1 VRQASTQRSA
11 HLISLEGTE
20 PQEGALD
27 TSCEL
32 LRRVG
37 LCSGRVGR
45 TFLMYKFAFAVRLR
59 LRPQDYVVGD
69 WASCHSWRV
78 ARRQHD
84 SLGFGRSGSARG
96 SLSCGSGAPLA
107 DVREPLRWQAYRGEW
122 LIGMHARPSNRR
134 RVGRSRFRL
143 RLDASIDEKGKHVVR
158 RPGEWA
164 AASESSRLASSKG
177 CLVQPRR
184 RGEVP
189 WVRQRGFGLYAEPLA
204 VSV

>member
-1 VRQASTQRSA
+1 MLVRQASTQRSA

-69 WASCHSWRV
+69 WASSIRGGSRV
-78 ARRQHD
+78 ASMIHSASVAVDRPEGRFLAEAALP
-84 SLGFGRSGSARG
+84 SLMCGSHFGGKRTEVSGS
-96 SLSCGSGAPLA
+96 SGCTQGRA
-107 DVREPLRWQAYRGEW
+107 
-122 LIGMHARPSNRR
+122 IGGAW
-134 RVGRSRFRL
+134 VG
-143 RLDASIDEKGKHVVR
+143 
-158 RPGEWA
+158 
-164 AASESSRLASSKG
+164 
-177 CLVQPRR
+177 
-184 RGEVP
+184 
-189 WVRQRGFGLYAEPLA
+189 RGFGFGWTPR
-204 VSV
+204 